1 MKEINGRQIN
11 DAVLNYI
18 NGGTKEQNEELQEYA
33 RRHYPDY
40 DKYDP
45 KSAVAFFIMESYKLR
60 ASRMSDNPDIEN
72 LYLIDGQTVDHATMM
87 SMLREIY
94 GD

>member
-1 MKEINGRQIN
+1 
-11 DAVLNYI
+11 
-18 NGGTKEQNEELQEYA
+18 
-33 RRHYPDY
+33 
-40 DKYDP
+40 
-45 KSAVAFFIMESYKLR
+45 MESYKLR